1 MKSVAQ
7 QLLEN
12 KKEKAAASNRAAI
25 ILCAHKVGV
34 VCAALDD
41 LKDFCTRSQVA
52 YKDVI
57 PEFAVI
63 FEQLQKDFNTDKK

>member
-1 MKSVAQ
+1 MKSIAQ
-7 QLLEN
+7 QLLED

-25 ILCAHKVGV
+25 ILCSHKVEV

-41 LKDFCTRSQVA
+41 LKKFCARSQSA
-52 YKDVI
+52 YKEVI

-63 FEQLQKDFNTDKK
+63 FEQLQKEFNS